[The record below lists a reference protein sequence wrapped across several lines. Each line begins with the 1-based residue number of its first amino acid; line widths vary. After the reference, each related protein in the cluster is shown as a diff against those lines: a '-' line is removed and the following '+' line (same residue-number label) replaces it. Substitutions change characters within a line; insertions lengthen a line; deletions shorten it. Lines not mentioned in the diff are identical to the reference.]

1 MPQQERGLPA
11 QREQK
16 TRSRRTQERGNAIS
30 TTKAEEDNEPCGPDD
45 PFWKMFFPR
54 KPVPNTSYL
63 LIHRTYIMSKLR
75 RPGSQDVEFLFDQ
88 INVALNEEGTSLTPN
103 FQELSQV
110 LKRLKEKILDKVAS
124 KTIAAKE
131 FNIKKATL
139 AFGLQYRDLGNEYLW
154 KIEDNVPLP
163 NSATP
168 SLGKV
173 PRNFESCCYHTMSL
187 DEFYL
192 KYSRTF
198 DRSTEASCR
207 TPIDHILMECLGELV
222 SIQYYLLPFLLNCED
237 F

>member
-1 MPQQERGLPA
+1 MRPGRPVLENVP
-11 QREQK
+11 
-16 TRSRRTQERGNAIS
+16 T
-30 TTKAEEDNEPCGPDD
+30 
-45 PFWKMFFPR
+45 R

-63 LIHRTYIMSKLR
+63 LIHRTYIMSKRR

-154 KIEDNVPLP
+154 KIEDNVPVP

>member
-1 MPQQERGLPA
+1 MIIKGTYQFLEIQGSATAQENQPK
-11 QREQK
+11 E
-16 TRSRRTQERGNAIS
+16 N
-30 TTKAEEDNEPCGPDD
+30 
-45 PFWKMFFPR
+45 R
-54 KPVPNTSYL
+54 KPGALRKGASVGRTTRFEKCSTSYL
-63 LIHRTYIMSKLR
+63 LIHRAYIMSKR
-75 RPGSQDVEFLFDQ
+75 RRLGSQDVEFLFDQ
-88 INVALNEEGTSLTPN
+88 INVALNEEGIALTPN
-103 FQELSQV
+103 PQELSQV
-110 LKRLKEKILDKVAS
+110 LKRLKEKVLDKVAS

-198 DRSTEASCR
+198 DRSAQASCR
-207 TPIDHILMECLGELV
+207 MFIDHILMEC
-222 SIQYYLLPFLLNCED
+222 
-237 F
+237 